1 MARPHPSRKVGAC
14 RQYRAGAASPRAD
27 EGGRLRPVPDE
38 PSPSETGA
46 RPVAQ
51 DWRALLAIYAFTSLV
66 EALGVS
72 QVFAFLPLRLQEVGV
87 PQDQVVPLTG
97 LFTALIFVF
106 GIFLVPFWGVWA
118 DKISRR
124 AVIVRSAIVETVVFA
139 GVALA
144 AQPWQLAAALLLT
157 GLQLGNTG
165 VMLAALRDVAP
176 PRRIGTIS
184 AAFGAM
190 SPVGFAI
197 GPVLGGYMVD
207 GLHLP
212 LSAVFWSGSA
222 LSLGIVVL
230 LLGASRE
237 VRPEVVPAGR
247 TLTLAIDAV
256 RGTLGDPTVRRLF
269 AIFGVAILGNQ
280 MIRPYLPLIV
290 QNLVGRGPGL
300 ASAIG
305 LVVGTV
311 ALAGALVS
319 PLSGPLGDR
328 IGLRPV
334 LVGALVLDGLAI
346 APMPFTGTLALLAL
360 LGFVY
365 AASYAAVQAMIFALV
380 ATQAPP
386 ERRSA
391 TLNLVLL
398 PLYVAGIVG
407 PSLAAGLAA
416 TAGLSALY
424 PVAGG
429 FMVVSALILAGVV
442 RPRRRRAA
450 ESVGRN

>member
-1 MARPHPSRKVGAC
+1 VLNDATPTTSRGSGRP
-14 RQYRAGAASPRAD
+14 
-27 EGGRLRPVPDE
+27 
-38 PSPSETGA
+38 T
-46 RPVAQ
+46 Q
-51 DWRALLAIYAFTSLV
+51 DWRVLLAIYSVTSLV
-66 EALGVS
+66 EAFGVS
-72 QVFAFLPLRLQEVGV
+72 QVFAFLPLRLRDVGV
-87 PQDQVVPLTG
+87 APDLVLPLTG

-124 AVIVRSAIVETVVFA
+124 AVIVRSAVVEAVVFA

-144 AQPWQLAAALLLT
+144 AEPWQLAVALLLT

-176 PRRIGTIS
+176 PGRIGTIS

-197 GPVLGGYMVD
+197 GPVVGGFMVD
-207 GLHLP
+207 GLGYP
-212 LSAVFWSGSA
+212 LASIFWTGA
-222 LSLGIVVL
+222 FLSVGIVVL

-237 VRPEVVPAGR
+237 VRPEIVPAGR
-247 TLTLAIDAV
+247 TLALAVDAV
-256 RGTLGDPTVRRLF
+256 RGALGDPTVRRLF

-280 MIRPYLPLIV
+280 MIRPYLPLLV
-290 QNLVGRGPGL
+290 QDLVGVGPGL

-311 ALAGALVS
+311 AFAGALVS

-328 IGLRPV
+328 IGLRAV
-334 LVGALVLDGLAI
+334 LVGALLLDGLSI
-346 APMPFTGTLALLAL
+346 APMPFAGTLPLLAA

-365 AASYAAVQAMIFALV
+365 AASYAAVQAMVFALV
-380 ATQAPP
+380 ATEAPP

-429 FMVVSALILAGVV
+429 IMALSALVLAGIV
-442 RPRRRRAA
+442 RAPRRRTA
-450 ESVGRN
+450 ENRSRGDR

>member
-1 MARPHPSRKVGAC
+1 V
-14 RQYRAGAASPRAD
+14 
-27 EGGRLRPVPDE
+27 LNE
-38 PSPSETGA
+38 PTT
-46 RPVAQ
+46 RRTQ
-51 DWRALLAIYAFTSLV
+51 DWRVLLAIYSVTSLV
-66 EALGVS
+66 EAFGVS
-72 QVFAFLPLRLQEVGV
+72 QVFAFLPLRLRDVGV
-87 PQDQVVPLTG
+87 APDLVLPLTG

-124 AVIVRSAIVETVVFA
+124 AVIVRSAVVEAIVFA

-144 AQPWQLAAALLLT
+144 AQPWQLAVALLLT

-176 PRRIGTIS
+176 PGRIGTIS
-184 AAFGAM
+184 ATFGAM

-197 GPVLGGYMVD
+197 GPVVGGFMVD
-207 GLHLP
+207 GLGYP
-212 LSAVFWSGSA
+212 LASIFWTGTA
-222 LSLGIVVL
+222 LSVGIVLL

-237 VRPEVVPAGR
+237 VRPEIVPAGR
-247 TLTLAIDAV
+247 TMTLAVDAV
-256 RGTLGDPTVRRLF
+256 RGALGDPTVRRLF

-280 MIRPYLPLIV
+280 MIRPYLPLLV
-290 QNLVGRGPGL
+290 QDLVGVGPGL

-328 IGLRPV
+328 VGLRAV
-334 LVGALVLDGLAI
+334 LVGALLLDGLSI
-346 APMPFTGTLALLAL
+346 APMPFAGALPVLAA

-365 AASYAAVQAMIFALV
+365 AASYAAVQAMVFALV
-380 ATQAPP
+380 ATEAPP

-429 FMVVSALILAGVV
+429 IMALSALVLAGIV
-442 RPRRRRAA
+442 RAPRRRMAKNRPD
-450 ESVGRN
+450 GGG

>member
-1 MARPHPSRKVGAC
+1 MPEQPPAAT
-14 RQYRAGAASPRAD
+14 AGNPRA
-27 EGGRLRPVPDE
+27 
-38 PSPSETGA
+38 
-46 RPVAQ
+46 AQ
-51 DWRALLAIYAFTSLV
+51 DWRVLLAIYATTSLV
-66 EALGVS
+66 ESFGVS
-72 QVFAFLPLRLQEVGV
+72 QVFAFLPLRLRDVGV
-87 PQDQVVPLTG
+87 APELVVPLTG

-124 AVIVRSAIVETVVFA
+124 AMIVRSAVVEAIVFA

-144 AQPWQLAAALLLT
+144 AHPWQLAAALLLT

-176 PRRIGTIS
+176 PRRIGTVS

-197 GPVLGGYMVD
+197 GPVVGGFMVD
-207 GLHLP
+207 GLGFP
-212 LSAVFWSGSA
+212 LASIFWTGA
-222 LSLGIVVL
+222 ILSVAIVVL
-230 LLGASRE
+230 LLVASRE
-237 VRPEVVPAGR
+237 VRPEIVPVGR
-247 TLTLAIDAV
+247 TLTLAVDAV

-280 MIRPYLPLIV
+280 MIRPYLPLLV
-290 QNLVGRGPGL
+290 QDLVGIGPGL

-328 IGLRPV
+328 VGLRAV
-334 LVGALVLDGLAI
+334 LVGALVLDGLSI
-346 APMPFTGTLALLAL
+346 APMPFVGTLPLLAV

-365 AASYAAVQAMIFALV
+365 AASYAAVQAMVFALV

-407 PSLAAGLAA
+407 PSIAAGLAA

-424 PVAGG
+424 PVAAGI
-429 FMVVSALILAGVV
+429 MALSAFILAGMI
-442 RPRRRRAA
+442 RPRRRRRGPVAA
-450 ESVGRN
+450 D